1 MTALDLKEFQ
11 ALFAQEAEIRL
22 AALGQLMLQLERDGS
37 DEELIG
43 AIFREVHT
51 LKGSA
56 AVVGFDLVSRV
67 AHTLEERLEDI
78 RSGRRAVTPET
89 VDALLSA
96 VDRRAGRGRG
106 LRRPFPRRSTA
117 GAGRRRAGRGQRHRR

>member
-22 AALGQLMLQLERDGS
+22 ASLGRLFLQLERDGS
-37 DEELIG
+37 DKTAID

-56 AVVGFDLVSRV
+56 AVVGFDSVSRL
-67 AHTLEERLEDI
+67 AHGLEERLDDL
-78 RSGRRAVTPET
+78 RSGRCTLTPEL

-96 VDRRAGRGRG
+96 VDTLTARIASAIAGDG
-106 LRRPFPRRSTA
+106 
-117 GAGRRRAGRGQRHRR
+117 